1 MFDNIDYENSIEEL
15 MMFYGL
21 DVAPWDVQDLFEK
34 GNFAFTFYVDMYK
47 EETKES
53 EKDIVKLYELLK
65 EIEGCGLRIQSNR
78 TKSQTKIKNKEFI
91 KGFEEFVQSWLLER
105 HKYLKSVE
113 EILDL
118 YSRIKSKPA
127 NAELGEIA
135 YNIIRDLKPFII
147 DVYKVDWTKTKLY
160 SLVYDIMRMR
170 KMTGKKV
177 IKEAGKCRDKYVD
190 VENWIRAY
198 EKRKM

>member
-1 MFDNIDYENSIEEL
+1 MFDNIDYENRILEL

-21 DVAPWDVQDLFEK
+21 DVSPWDAQILFER
-34 GNFAFTFYVDMYK
+34 GNFSYTFYFDMPIK
-47 EETKES
+47 ETIES

-91 KGFEEFVQSWLLER
+91 KGFEEFVQSWLLKK
-105 HKYLKSVE
+105 HKYQKSVE

-118 YSRIKSKPA
+118 YSRIKSQPA

-170 KMTGKKV
+170 KMTGKNV
-177 IKEAGKCRDKYVD
+177 IIEDGQCRKKYVD

-198 EKRKM
+198 KTRKM